1 MKIKILFFAS
11 SLFFFHTHSFA
22 QLMTFGFVKNCISY
36 ERKTVTDELTK
47 KHFYIMDKNVDAS
60 DGDFLSG
67 STFYSNHRDSANS
80 GDIRV
85 RSLIES
91 NKKIT
96 EIAFIKGFYNDYT
109 NNYKDIYKQM
119 VSFFKD
125 THTFKSAK
133 FKTDISLFMKKGI
146 YYYAYTKGESA
157 YILISDRDLEKV
169 YF

>member
-1 MKIKILFFAS
+1 MKTKIL
-11 SLFFFHTHSFA
+11 LFTIALLFLGMHSFA

-47 KHFYIMDKNVDAS
+47 KHFFIIDKNVDAS
-60 DGDFLSG
+60 DGDFLAG
-67 STFYSNHRDSANS
+67 STFYSNHRDSASS

-96 EIAFIKGFYNDYT
+96 EIAFIQGFDNDYT
-109 NNYKDIYKQM
+109 NNYKEIYKQM
-119 VSFFKD
+119 VSFFND

-133 FKTDISLFMKKGI
+133 FKTDISLFMKNGI
-146 YYYAYTKGESA
+146 YYYAYTKDESA
-157 YILISDRDLEKV
+157 YILISNSDLEKV